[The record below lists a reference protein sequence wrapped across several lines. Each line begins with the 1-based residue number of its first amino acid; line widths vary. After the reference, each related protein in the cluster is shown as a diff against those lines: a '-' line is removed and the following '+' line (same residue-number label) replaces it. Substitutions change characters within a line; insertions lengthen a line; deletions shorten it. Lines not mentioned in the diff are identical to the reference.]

1 MRGILFNIQRF
12 SIHDGPGI
20 RTTVFLKG
28 CPLRCPWCHNPEG
41 LSPLPQISFN
51 PDKCIGCG
59 GCAVCPGGCHQFD
72 PAHRFSRENCL
83 ACGKCA
89 AVCPTGALEVA
100 GKRMTVDEVMER
112 LLRDRPFY
120 EESGGGVTLS
130 GGEPLA
136 QPEFALALAERIR
149 GEKLHL
155 CVETSGGGPRE
166 ALLALAG
173 LTNLLLFDYKCAF
186 PLYQRIVGYDGE
198 VIRQN
203 LLAADRVTDIR
214 LRCPVIPGVN
224 DNPSHFSSLAETANL
239 LTRCV
244 GIDLQPY
251 HSLGL
256 SKRRRYGMEALYTRE
271 ELADSAL
278 LESCSAFLRG
288 KVSVPVVV
296 Q

>member
-1 MRGILFNIQRF
+1 MQGTLFNIQRF

-41 LSPLPQISFN
+41 LSAGPQIAYN
-51 PDKCIGCG
+51 PEKCIGCG
-59 GCAVCPGGCHQFD
+59 ACRVCPEDCHHFD
-72 PAHRFSRENCL
+72 PTHRFLRDKCV

-89 AVCPTGALEVA
+89 DACPTGALEKSGIV
-100 GKRMTVDEVMER
+100 MTVEEVLDK

-136 QPEFALALAERIR
+136 QPGFTLALAEGIR
-149 GEKLHL
+149 EAGLHL

-166 ALLALAG
+166 TVTALAG
-173 LTNLLLFDYKCAF
+173 ITNLFLFDYKCAF
-186 PLYQRIVGYDGE
+186 PLYQETVGYDGE
-198 VIRQN
+198 KIRQN
-203 LLAADRVTDIR
+203 LLAADTLTPIR

-224 DNPSHFSSLAETANL
+224 DNPAHFASLAETANS
-239 LTRCV
+239 LTQCV
-244 GIDLQPY
+244 GIDLEPY

-256 SKRRRYGMEALYTRE
+256 SKRRRYGMEAPYARE
-271 ELADSAL
+271 ELLNRDS
-278 LESCSAFLRG
+278 LEPFAESLRRA
-288 KVSVPVVV
+288 VSVPVVL